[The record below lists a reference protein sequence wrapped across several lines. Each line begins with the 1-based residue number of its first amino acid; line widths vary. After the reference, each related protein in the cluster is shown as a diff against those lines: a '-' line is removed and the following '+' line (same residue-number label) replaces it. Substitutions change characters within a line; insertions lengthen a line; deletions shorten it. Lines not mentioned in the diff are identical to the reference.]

1 MKDEFRDYRE
11 TITETERL
19 VEYRTDKAKIK
30 VHIPIRTPKQ
40 EEAYQRNV
48 CRALSRYYHAIT
60 SAGHDWDELV
70 AAHKDNSAV
79 NCTGGGG

>member
-11 TITETERL
+11 TVTETERL
-19 VEYRTDKAKIK
+19 VEYTSDKGNQIK
-30 VHIPIRTPKQ
+30 VHIPIRTSEQ
-40 EEAYQRNV
+40 EEAYKRNV
-48 CRALSRYYHAIT
+48 GRALIRYFHDVT

-79 NCTGGGG
+79 NCTVT

>member
-11 TITETERL
+11 TVTETERL
-19 VEYRTDKAKIK
+19 VEYTSDKGNQIK
-30 VHIPIRTPKQ
+30 VHIPIRTPEQ
-40 EEAYQRNV
+40 EEAYLRNV
-48 CRALSRYYHAIT
+48 RRALSRYYHAVT

-79 NCTGGGG
+79 NCT